1 MYFLSY
7 LAILVLAVFALALG
21 GVALLVQWL
30 TERRPWQ
37 RLLARMQAA
46 RAERDRRATPHDPI
60 MRFPSRP

>member
-7 LAILVLAVFALALG
+7 LAILVLALFALALG

-37 RLLARMQAA
+37 RLLARMRAA
-46 RAERDRRATPHDPI
+46 REERDRRVTPHDPI